1 MKETIATTVKKKT
14 PRSRTRKILYMA
26 LGLLIFVALAG
37 GILLNSFPNTI
48 IHYVVEPK
56 LKRLITDRLG
66 QRYSLEMKSITLSK
80 NKDSLILTG
89 VRIVD
94 NGKTSAGSSDSSSQ
108 NFGVETPLDRLTTD
122 TVMISGL
129 EYWRLVMERGLYAG
143 TISIRSPKIYL
154 RPGSLPKFEKNT
166 KVLPGFLP
174 AVSSKIIKVENAEV
188 YLSEKTPSQ
197 NAGMPMQRK
206 DGLAP
211 TTNGVLVKKASIEF
225 HDFYLDETAIEHQAS
240 TFFCKSATFH
250 AEEISHVDSLGVTD
264 IHVAAVDGDL
274 IDSSMTVA
282 SIESIKPIEEV
293 RRVAIDRIEFGGLDW
308 YSALSGHG
316 LHGRSVTIIAPQL
329 FLQDV
334 ADISPR
340 PSLHLAASDFIPLPT
355 LLPNVSV
362 DEVEISNAEVY
373 ALLPQSGSVSALKRI
388 RMSLDQFK
396 IDSTTPFTN
405 VSKFFS
411 TRARFGIQGES
422 NLSTALGILHIGAIN
437 GTERS
442 VEVSNIRLDPTI
454 KGLTLLTMKSA
465 EIGGLDIWKLLMRE
479 GLFASSLN
487 VRDPAMYLD
496 ASLTP
501 PITCLDS
508 VLCCDPLALV
518 REVKEYPLP
527 LLVPTA
533 CIGEITVSSGAVHGI
548 HFLDD
553 PKHVPGVGD
562 SLIDLKISLKHF
574 NLNANSWIRN
584 RGMLFSD
591 AGSFSIGA
599 MTQHT
604 GGATYRYTEGGIHGD
619 LRKHSLTIDSIG
631 IYPLISEDSFGSA
644 FPFRTE
650 RIDGFVPKINIDG
663 VDYQKLFL
671 GSGLCADSVAFQNW
685 KLNIYGDR
693 RRPEEPRTAHDRS
706 CAARDKFPQELF
718 QEIRMPLNVKNIVA
732 QEGEIS
738 FSESWPDTS
747 VPGTIAFDHVN
758 ARIGE
763 ISNDRSIGDTMTT
776 SINGD
781 MKIMNAGLV
790 TFTIAYQLLNPP
802 LTMDVRGTLGSMDA
816 SVFNDYLER
825 TEPFTVTG
833 HIRSANFHIEL
844 HDSLM
849 TGTLAPDYD
858 SVHVTFFR
866 WDKFPPGFVSFFANA
881 LIMRT
886 HNSLDKDNQLHT
898 AEISAILD
906 PNVNQFW
913 ALWHPIRSSIG
924 SIVRI
929 PEWVW

>member
-1 MKETIATTVKKKT
+1 MKETIATTFKKKT
-14 PRSRTRKILYMA
+14 PRSRARKVIYAA
-26 LGLLIFVALAG
+26 LGLLILVALIG

-94 NGKTSAGSSDSSSQ
+94 NGKTLADSPDTSSQ

-188 YLSEKTPSQ
+188 YLSEKTPSE
-197 NAGMPMQRK
+197 GSEMPMQGK
-206 DGLAP
+206 DGSAP

-225 HDFYLDETAIEHQAS
+225 HDFYLDETAIEHEAS

-264 IHVAAVDGDL
+264 IHVATVDGDL

-282 SIESIKPIEEV
+282 SIESTKPMEEV
-293 RRVAIDRIEFGGLDW
+293 QRVAMDRIEFGGLDW

-316 LHGRSVTIIAPQL
+316 LHARSVILVAPKL
-329 FLQDV
+329 YLQDV

-340 PSLHLAASDFIPLPT
+340 PSLHFAASDFIPLPS
-355 LLPNVSV
+355 LLPDVSV
-362 DEVEISNAEVY
+362 DDVEISNAEVY
-373 ALLPQSGSVSALKRI
+373 ALLPKSRSVSALKGI

-396 IDSTTPFTN
+396 IDSTTAFTN
-405 VSKFFS
+405 ISKFFS
-411 TRARFGIQGES
+411 RSAHFGIQGES
-422 NLSTALGILHIGAIN
+422 NLSTALGTLHIGAIN
-437 GTERS
+437 GTEKS
-442 VEVSNIRLDPTI
+442 VVVSDIHLDPTL
-454 KGLTLLTMKSA
+454 KGLKLVTLKSA
-465 EIGGLDIWKLLMRE
+465 EISRLDIWKLLMRE
-479 GLFASSLN
+479 GLFATSLN
-487 VRDPAMYLD
+487 VREPAIYLN

-518 REVKEYPLP
+518 RDAKEYPLP
-527 LLVPTA
+527 LLVPIA
-533 CIGEITVSSGAVHGI
+533 SVGAITVSGGSVHGI
-548 HFLDD
+548 HSLDD
-553 PKHVPGVGD
+553 PKHLSGVGD
-562 SLIDLKISLKHF
+562 SLVGLRISLKDF
-574 NLNANSWIRN
+574 NLNANSWIHD

-591 AGSFSIGA
+591 AGSFSVGA

-604 GGATYRYTEGGIHGD
+604 NGATYRYTEGGVHGD
-619 LRKHSLTIDSIG
+619 LRKHTLTIDSIE
-631 IYPLISEDSFGSA
+631 IHPLISEDSFGSA
-644 FPFRTE
+644 FPYRTE

-671 GSGLCADSVAFQNW
+671 GSGLFADGVSFQDW

-693 RRPEEPRTAHDRS
+693 RRPEEPHTIK
-706 CAARDKFPQELF
+706 DKFPQELF
-718 QEIRMPLNVKNIVA
+718 QEIRMPLNVKHVKA
-732 QEGEIS
+732 QDGEIS

-758 ARIGE
+758 ASIGE
-763 ISNDRSIGDTMTT
+763 LSNDRNISDTASTV
-776 SINGD
+776 IHGD

-790 TFTIAYQLLNPP
+790 TFTIAYQLLNPH

-816 SVFNDYLER
+816 SVFNEYLER

-833 HIRSANFHIEL
+833 HIRSAHFNIKL
-844 HDSLM
+844 QDSLM

-858 SVHVTFFR
+858 SIHVTFFR

-881 LIMRT
+881 FIMRT
-886 HNSLDKDNQLHT
+886 HNTLAKDNELHT

-913 ALWHPIRSSIG
+913 ALWHPIRSGIG